1 MDKMRGGGPRMVC
14 SPYFTIGSVLV
25 LLIMTAKY
33 YSLSAEHDS
42 LLMKVK
48 VLQDQLK
55 LSASNMR
62 SLDSSLSK
70 KEESVHDCD
79 MEKQKVVKR
88 NEELQKKLDAKTEE
102 ILTLATE
109 NDQSEVVIHDLRTE
123 IESLKVMESQVSA
136 QKGEIEA
143 LKLKDRECQKFQD
156 QVSAQQG
163 DLEALKSREE
173 QCKNLE
179 GQVAQLQGELNTMK
193 MAADEFHSKLK
204 LDQGANTQNIPDGE
218 LPDVNPGAVS
228 IRQPALNG
236 TNATSG
242 GFLNT

>member
-70 KEESVHDCD
+70 KEESFHDCD

-143 LKLKDRECQKFQD
+143 LKLKDQECQKFQD

-242 GFLNT
+242 GF

>member
-143 LKLKDRECQKFQD
+143 LKLKDQPYEISAHQD
-156 QVSAQQG
+156 TA
-163 DLEALKSREE
+163 
-173 QCKNLE
+173 
-179 GQVAQLQGELNTMK
+179 
-193 MAADEFHSKLK
+193 F
-204 LDQGANTQNIPDGE
+204 
-218 LPDVNPGAVS
+218 
-228 IRQPALNG
+228 
-236 TNATSG
+236 
-242 GFLNT
+242 